1 MREFSGPFCLSLCG
15 RLCACVRV
23 HVCFMHKYV
32 HADTGKTLNWLISRE
47 LEVKLYEQVDQDLAE
62 KQVS

>member
-1 MREFSGPFCLSLCG
+1 M
-15 RLCACVRV
+15 
-23 HVCFMHKYV
+23 HVCVCARVCFIQKYV
-32 HADTGKTLNWLISRE
+32 HVDTGKTLNWLISRE